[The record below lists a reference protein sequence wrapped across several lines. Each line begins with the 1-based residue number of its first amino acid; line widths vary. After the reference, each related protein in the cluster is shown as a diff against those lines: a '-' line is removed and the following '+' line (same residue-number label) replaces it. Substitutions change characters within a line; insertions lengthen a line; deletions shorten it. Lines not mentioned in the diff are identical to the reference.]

1 MFKPKPLH
9 HRRKSAPSSPQ
20 GEAGS
25 SGNGRMLGTRILRTV
40 IIVGVVLV
48 VMVGLHT
55 GVLYP
60 RGQCLESVDMGEEPI
75 EVVDSFYGDHT
86 TKEVDLYARFSL
98 FLYGWLAN
106 AWVGKCLSCQSVLM
120 RWMQKQQLQ
129 L

>member
-25 SGNGRMLGTRILRTV
+25 GNGRMLGTRILRTL

-48 VMVGLHT
+48 VIVGLHT

-60 RGQCLESVDMGEEPI
+60 RGQCLASVDMGQEPI
-75 EVVDSFYGDHT
+75 EVVDSFYGDHH
-86 TKEVDLYARFSL
+86 TKQVDLYAAFSPL
-98 FLYGWLAN
+98 FLV
-106 AWVGKCLSCQSVLM
+106 WVAC
-120 RWMQKQQLQ
+120 
-129 L
+129 